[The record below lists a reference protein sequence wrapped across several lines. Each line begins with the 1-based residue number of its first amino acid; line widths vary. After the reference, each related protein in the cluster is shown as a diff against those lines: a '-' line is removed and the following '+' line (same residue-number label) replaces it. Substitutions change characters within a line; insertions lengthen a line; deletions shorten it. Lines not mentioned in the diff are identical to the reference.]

1 VEFENEAWISNN
13 YEINPNSL
21 PQEIQISDPLLMG
34 TFFPNNKMRQGA
46 CWPNSNK
53 FQGPENFQ

>member
-1 VEFENEAWISNN
+1 VEFENEAWISNH

-34 TFFPNNKMRQGA
+34 TYFSLQ
-46 CWPNSNK
+46 
-53 FQGPENFQ
+53 